1 MEKKQKRIVKTS
13 INGKLGFAF
22 LVALLLPS
30 LLIASTSFI
39 ASKEELENQIHGSA
53 NQSVVTIDGFINK
66 HFDPIVK
73 SVDYFSD
80 QLTQEDLQ
88 KENWDSTLN
97 IFKNY
102 FETSEGILSTFIG
115 TAKGEMIQYPD
126 LGLMNNAEFDPT
138 TRDWYI
144 KAKENSGQVVISDP
158 HQAASTGDWVVTVSK
173 TLSNADAVFAVN
185 LRMDS
190 LYEIINSIKV
200 GQTGY
205 PFLMTA
211 NQQIIAHPTLELGLD
226 VSQEEWAKRMIEP
239 DITSFDYI
247 FEGKEKQMFVQ
258 TNALT
263 GWKIGGTM
271 FTSEISD
278 ATKPI
283 LNSTIYVV
291 IGSLILLSI
300 YLIVIIRSITKPLKV
315 ITDASVEMSAG
326 DLRTK
331 VDILKRDEIGILG
344 KSFNK
349 MSTMLASIISHIHNK
364 SEVILS
370 SSEELSSTIDESTKS
385 SEQIA
390 AAMGLVQR
398 GLENQT
404 DKLNQSFA
412 SLKVVSEDIQKI
424 YQNTN
429 TVTMKAEE
437 AESKI
442 DVGHEIVSSTQQ
454 QMKTIEG
461 TFNMLSADISTV
473 NNYANEINEIV
484 NVITSISEQ
493 TNLLALNAAIEAAR
507 AGEHGKGFAV
517 VAEEVRKLAEQTNNS
532 SNQVQEIITAIQ
544 RESSKSVESMNSSR
558 LEVTKG
564 LDMFIQTEKNFMEIK
579 MLIEQITDQLQQV
592 VESTHQIAQNS
603 EKVVS
608 DMTVV
613 EDISNSSKREIEKVS
628 IATEQQLSS
637 MEEIAATAEALE
649 HIVEDLLKEVETFKL
664 PDYDEK

>member
-1 MEKKQKRIVKTS
+1 MENKRKRIVKTS

-22 LVALLLPS
+22 LLALLLPS

-39 ASKEELENQIHGSA
+39 ASKEELENQIHSSA

-66 HFDPIVK
+66 HFEPIVK
-73 SVDYFSD
+73 SVDYFSG
-80 QLTQEDLQ
+80 QLTPKDLQ
-88 KENWDSTLN
+88 RENWENTLT

-102 FETSEGILSTFIG
+102 FETSEGIVSTFIG
-115 TAKGEMIQYPD
+115 TSKGEMIQYPD
-126 LGLMNNAEFDPT
+126 LGLMDNPDFDPT
-138 TRDWYI
+138 TREWYLQANE
-144 KAKENSGQVVISDP
+144 KAGQVVISDP
-158 HQAASTGDWVVTVSK
+158 HEAASTGDWVVTVSK
-173 TLSNADAVFAVN
+173 KLENADAVYAIN
-185 LRMDS
+185 LSMDN
-190 LYEIINSIKV
+190 LFEIINSIKV
-200 GQTGY
+200 GHTGY
-205 PFLMTA
+205 PFLMSPS
-211 NQQIIAHPTLELGLD
+211 QVIIAHPTLELGLD
-226 VSQEEWAKRMIEP
+226 VSQEDWAKRMIES
-239 DITSFDYI
+239 DAKSFGYM

-258 TNALT
+258 TNELT

-271 FTSEISD
+271 FTSEVTD

-283 LNSTIYVV
+283 LYSTVSVV
-291 IGSLILLSI
+291 IGSLILLSV
-300 YLIVIIRSITKPLKV
+300 YLIVIIRSITKPLKT
-315 ITDASVEMSAG
+315 ITAASVEMSAG

-331 VDILKRDEIGILG
+331 VDISKRDEIGILG

-370 SSEELSSTIDESTKS
+370 SSEELSATIDDSAKS

-390 AAMGLVQR
+390 SAMGLVHK

-404 DKLNQSFA
+404 EKLKQSFA

-429 TVTMKAEE
+429 TVTLKAEE

-442 DVGHEIVSSTQQ
+442 DVGHEIVTSTQQ
-454 QMKTIEG
+454 QMQTIEG
-461 TFNMLSADISTV
+461 TFNMLSNDIGTV

-484 NVITSISEQ
+484 TVITSISEQ

-564 LDMFIQTEKNFMEIK
+564 LDMFAQTEKNFMEIK
-579 MLIEQITDQLQQV
+579 TLIEQITDQLQNV
-592 VESTHQIAQNS
+592 VESAHQIAQNS

-608 DMTVV
+608 DMMVV
-613 EDISNSSKREIEKVS
+613 EDISNSSKREIESVS
-628 IATEQQLSS
+628 TATEQQLSS

-664 PDYDEK
+664 PSNNK